1 MAKDVTV
8 ASGLIGAEA
17 TGHSAGPLFM
27 RVTPAVHTV
36 AMLQMDVDRHA
47 GILRAGGGRSRS
59 TSDSHG
65 GSRSRREEIACGQA
79 WSHPWRPLAG
89 PALLERLRVTG
100 RPRPKVD
107 PEFVFRLRCH
117 LDAELATDSAGE
129 GRGDGHGAPG
139 QGSGSGAGAG
149 AGAGAGPGGGE
160 GSGASGPGDTLS
172 RLSPLVVTKD
182 RLTRVLSCEAHYVA
196 AEFGERTPTPA
207 MACGAIV
214 DVLFRQLVC
223 VGSIGDPMADGLAA
237 LSVDDHQ
244 RGLLSWIE
252 QLLPRDRE
260 GLRAEVERQ
269 AEGLQ
274 LRWPA
279 LESGWLPRTQEAI
292 RAQLAGGSV
301 ELSARV
307 DLAIGRPAEDEASVA
322 IVEIKSGARRPG
334 HRADLHFYALVEAL
348 RSWAPPFVVATYYTR
363 TGELDVDPVTDE
375 LLVEAARRT
384 LIGARALRRVADGIE
399 PVRSP
404 GTLCGS
410 CAVLPECGPGR
421 ERLEGLGGRDTTRGE
436 DR

>member
-1 MAKDVTV
+1 MKPWSANTWSIPTWTAPRGPPPASTSAVSSGSGSSSSAPSCAASHRALDAAARRTVRRMTSTIRTSVTTTNRENTMAKDVTV

-89 PALLERLRVTG
+89 PALLERLRVTR

-129 GRGDGHGAPG
+129 GRGDGHGAQG
-139 QGSGSGAGAG
+139 SGSGSGAGVG

-196 AEFGERTPTPA
+196 AEFGERTP
-207 MACGAIV
+207 
-214 DVLFRQLVC
+214 
-223 VGSIGDPMADGLAA
+223 
-237 LSVDDHQ
+237 
-244 RGLLSWIE
+244 
-252 QLLPRDRE
+252 
-260 GLRAEVERQ
+260 
-269 AEGLQ
+269 
-274 LRWPA
+274 
-279 LESGWLPRTQEAI
+279 
-292 RAQLAGGSV
+292 
-301 ELSARV
+301 
-307 DLAIGRPAEDEASVA
+307 
-322 IVEIKSGARRPG
+322 
-334 HRADLHFYALVEAL
+334 
-348 RSWAPPFVVATYYTR
+348 
-363 TGELDVDPVTDE
+363 
-375 LLVEAARRT
+375 
-384 LIGARALRRVADGIE
+384 
-399 PVRSP
+399 
-404 GTLCGS
+404 
-410 CAVLPECGPGR
+410 
-421 ERLEGLGGRDTTRGE
+421 
-436 DR
+436 